1 MRDYKQSLEFK
12 EIYMYTFRENGHL
25 KLGDI
30 KVQIINKSNSKI

>member
-25 KLGDI
+25 KTWRYQSAD
-30 KVQIINKSNSKI
+30 N